1 MIDSVESFLDFL
13 TIEKGLSKNTRMA
26 YRRDLVR
33 YVTFLRKRKIAA
45 LNQVA
50 RRDIMDFLLQER
62 DRELQP
68 SSVSRALVAIR
79 VLHRF
84 LFQEGKLKEDVTT
97 ALESPKL
104 WKRLPGYL
112 SQEEVERLLK
122 APDLK
127 EDQGIRDHAILELMY
142 ATGLRA
148 SEVSDLSLTH
158 LHAELGYLRAIG
170 KGDKERIVPMG
181 EMAKLSLSR
190 YVQKV
195 RPRWTKKTQDGHAF
209 VTRFGKR
216 MSRQS
221 VWAILKKY
229 AKIAGITKKIYPH
242 ILRHSFATHLLGNGA
257 DLRVVQELL
266 GHSDISTTQIY
277 THVDKSRLKSI
288 HKKFHPRA

>member
-1 MIDSVESFLDFL
+1 MIESVESFLDFL
-13 TIEKGLSKNTRMA
+13 SVEKGLSGNTRMA
-26 YRRDLVR
+26 YRRDLLR
-33 YVTFLRKRKIAA
+33 YAAFLKKRKIET
-45 LNQVA
+45 LERVA

-62 DRELQP
+62 DRELKP
-68 SSVSRALVAIR
+68 NSVSRALVAIR
-79 VLHRF
+79 VFHRF
-84 LFQEGKLKEDVTT
+84 FYQEGKLKEDVTT

-112 SQEEVERLLK
+112 NQDEVERLLK
-122 APDLK
+122 APDTK
-127 EDQGIRDHAILELMY
+127 TEQGIRDQAILELMY

-148 SEVSDLSLTH
+148 SEVSDLKMTH
-158 LHAELGYLRAIG
+158 VQPNMGYLRAIG

-181 EMAKLSLSR
+181 EMAKLSVLR
-190 YVQKV
+190 YTEKV
-195 RPRWTKKTQDGHAF
+195 RPKWTKKTQDTHAF
-209 VTRFGKR
+209 VTRLGRR
-216 MSRQS
+216 MSRQT

-288 HKKFHPRA
+288 HQKFHPRS